1 MQMVTHG
8 APWATPGDVHQ
19 VILDLEEAEGSLEA
33 ELAGAEPDACLRF
46 SEDIQKQYTP
56 WYFLYDVYDCICS
69 ILY

>member
-8 APWATPGDVHQ
+8 APRATPGDVHQ

-46 SEDIQKQYTP
+46 SEGIQKQYTP
-56 WYFLYDVYDCICS
+56 
-69 ILY
+69 